1 MSQEL
6 IKVRAGLSKVSS
18 DLQQGLLISA
28 ASAVREGARTFG
40 RVPMIKNEQDE
51 LVALLRSACE
61 HLSYDKE
68 VSKLFPLSIE
78 YASGRE
84 AALATTMNQL
94 IEILDQ
100 ANMEEAVARHKAYQK
115 AQLEKGRSE
124 LERGAVDDAR
134 RTLGQLG
141 QDYQGEADLLLSI
154 GEEFIQANLFEDAVK
169 YLELAVRIKPGDAH
183 LLNRL
188 GMARRKLGAFE
199 ESERVYMAALELEQ
213 SDPNLLFNIGR
224 LYLDWERWEQAA
236 NYAKR
241 ALACA
246 PDFAEAGKMAAY
258 AEKKHNESIAKES
271 IGKNK

>member
-6 IKVRAGLSKVSS
+6 IKVRAGLNRVSS
-18 DLQQGLLISA
+18 DLKQGQLISA
-28 ASAVREGARTFG
+28 ATSVREGARIFG

-51 LVALLRSACE
+51 LVALLLAACDY
-61 HLSYDKE
+61 LRYNKE
-68 VSKLFPLSIE
+68 IATFFPLSIE
-78 YASGRE
+78 YASGQE

-94 IEILDQ
+94 IEALDQ

-124 LERGAVDDAR
+124 LERGAIDDAR

-154 GEEFIQANLFEDAVK
+154 GEEFMQANLFEDAVK
-169 YLELAVRIKPGDAH
+169 KLELAVRLKPGDAH

-213 SDPNLLFNIGR
+213 YDPNLLFNIGR

-236 NYAKR
+236 HYAKR
-241 ALACA
+241 ALTCA
-246 PDFAEAGKMAAY
+246 PDFAEAGKMVAY
-258 AEKKHNESIAKES
+258 AEKKYNEDIARK
-271 IGKNK
+271 K